1 MLLLLSL
8 LFNNGLVSS
17 SVSRFMDHISRKL
30 CCCLNMLLFV
40 TLSGVAPHWVF
51 FSTSLEE
58 IKTDFHVFDYFHFSK
73 YWKLN
78 NCPVFVLCPVPSLP
92 KWAQKFCR
100 AKVLCII
107 IIIVI
112 IIVYFFQIF
121 AFFGWHCSIQSPVS
135 GYSTDQQLVAEM
147 RKNNFA
153 RRGSEKED
161 R

>member
-58 IKTDFHVFDYFHFSK
+58 INMFKDRLSCVWLLPFLEILKAQQLPCFCFVPRTFPSK
-73 YWKLN
+73 MGTEIL
-78 NCPVFVLCPVPSLP
+78 LCKS
-92 KWAQKFCR
+92 
-100 AKVLCII
+100 
-107 IIIVI
+107 
-112 IIVYFFQIF
+112 IVYYYYYCYYYSVFFSNLC
-121 AFFGWHCSIQSPVS
+121 FFWVTLQH
-135 GYSTDQQLVAEM
+135 
-147 RKNNFA
+147 
-153 RRGSEKED
+153 SESCFRLFHWSAVGGGNAKE
-161 R
+161 